1 MGEDLDQSGIYTTP
15 NIGTLLCVR
24 ACVARGGMV
33 GLIVLVRRPCVYPRG
48 WWEVSW
54 REHRGSCWPASE
66 YHRHSLLS
74 EIKVITR
81 TDELAEQT
89 LAPSST
95 HTHVSTWQRGTERR
109 WREGRPLQVSLM
121 GLLCVCRLC
130 GNTILSPNGT

>member
-24 ACVARGGMV
+24 ACVTRGGMV

-48 WWEVSW
+48 WWEVGW

-89 LAPSST
+89 LAPGSA

-109 WREGRPLQVSLM
+109 
-121 GLLCVCRLC
+121 
-130 GNTILSPNGT
+130 